1 MTFKADH
8 DTISGGSRA
17 VSIIA
22 VALFGLLLAWPL
34 AVVIANHW
42 TLTGYY
48 EEGIGYR
55 YFYNLR
61 QLYDPSTYLFLP
73 QGQFTD
79 LLQKGIHLALTAIGY
94 PPEQLRPR
102 IDLFAFASLAVFHSM
117 TVAAFFWLIK
127 SSRTATAAI
136 INVFYWV
143 IPSYVLASGLT
154 LLQPDYPAIELAFA
168 IFAAGYVAR
177 INAPFNWTTNH
188 AFLMGVFLGIAAST
202 KVTLVV
208 FPLTVIGWA
217 LVASPGISG
226 VLYVRLAAISGAAFW
241 TAIMTIAL
249 SGRRSFMR
257 QYFGELAWF
266 LYARGGTPTPSET
279 PNWPIWMLDRFLAEP
294 SVIKFIYI
302 TPIFAILGLMG
313 ATRSTLKLTIILFI
327 GAIASNLVLALR
339 DYGITQIE
347 AGLYLFLV
355 IWVCTAKIWW
365 PAVGARVPHRATQIV
380 TVAFGVALLIV
391 TFTLIENPG
400 SILAGIGRN
409 TEEQRDL
416 RQVQADYP
424 GRHLW
429 LVPNNFYRPN
439 SVDSAIMKGGSNSY
453 GQWLIPPSPLMR
465 RAFPNVDFAFHE
477 VDLSNKK
484 IENYNAVFFVY
495 LQDLNSMIA
504 LLRDTHHMNFADWT
518 CRHAMR
524 LANTGVAVCVPPSSA
539 IKPAPV
545 SD

>member
-17 VSIIA
+17 VPIIA

-168 IFAAGYVAR
+168 IFA
-177 INAPFNWTTNH
+177 
-188 AFLMGVFLGIAAST
+188 
-202 KVTLVV
+202 
-208 FPLTVIGWA
+208 
-217 LVASPGISG
+217 
-226 VLYVRLAAISGAAFW
+226 VRHL
-241 TAIMTIAL
+241 
-249 SGRRSFMR
+249 
-257 QYFGELAWF
+257 
-266 LYARGGTPTPSET
+266 
-279 PNWPIWMLDRFLAEP
+279 
-294 SVIKFIYI
+294 
-302 TPIFAILGLMG
+302 
-313 ATRSTLKLTIILFI
+313 
-327 GAIASNLVLALR
+327 
-339 DYGITQIE
+339 
-347 AGLYLFLV
+347 
-355 IWVCTAKIWW
+355 
-365 PAVGARVPHRATQIV
+365 
-380 TVAFGVALLIV
+380 
-391 TFTLIENPG
+391 
-400 SILAGIGRN
+400 IGRP
-409 TEEQRDL
+409 TTL
-416 RQVQADYP
+416 
-424 GRHLW
+424 
-429 LVPNNFYRPN
+429 F
-439 SVDSAIMKGGSNSY
+439 
-453 GQWLIPPSPLMR
+453 
-465 RAFPNVDFAFHE
+465 
-477 VDLSNKK
+477 
-484 IENYNAVFFVY
+484 
-495 LQDLNSMIA
+495 
-504 LLRDTHHMNFADWT
+504 
-518 CRHAMR
+518 
-524 LANTGVAVCVPPSSA
+524 
-539 IKPAPV
+539 
-545 SD
+545 